1 MSDEMI
7 LSKKTF
13 CFDIDNT
20 IVKFENHRDYEN
32 FKPDKEM
39 VRIINDLYDD
49 GHTIVLYTAR
59 GMKSVGAENIVKEIL
74 PPLIKNL
81 ENIGLKYHELLTHK
95 PVYDWIID
103 DKAID
108 PFKFKLMY
116 HSETLETAKPYEPKL

>member
-1 MSDEMI
+1 MDDGMSS
-7 LSKKTF
+7 LNKTF

-20 IVKFENHRDYEN
+20 IVKFEDHRDYEN

-39 VRIINDLYDD
+39 VRIINDLYSQ
-49 GHTIVLYTAR
+49 GHKIVLYTAR
-59 GMKSVGAENIVKEIL
+59 GLQSVGPDRIEAEIL
-74 PPLIKNL
+74 PSLIQNL
-81 ENIGLKYHELLTHK
+81 ENIGLKYDELLTHK

-116 HSETLETAKPYEPKL
+116 HSKTLETAKPYEPKV